1 MSQRKTAIAVGILF
15 FVQMF
20 TYMLGASSIQ
30 AFQNGETTARPTM
43 GVLLTM
49 LSGLAIVAIGFLM
62 YPVLKQVDRRLAVW
76 YPVLRVVEFAVSA
89 ACGVYLLT
97 QLQVVP
103 NNHLW
108 VYIPTGIGGLV
119 LTYLLF
125 VGRLV
130 PRPIA
135 VLGIVGYASLLLGVL
150 LDLLGVL
157 DMVTGAGL
165 VMVAPGG
172 LFEFVVLPIWLIA
185 KGFRLD
191 RRGAH
196 QRNRSWS
203 RRADR
208 EPSHPTP
215 DNATFI
221 PLSERRLHHDEH
233 RPAPRAA
240 GSRQGTTADPGHE
253 AGWTVRRAGVVAG
266 VALLVMVPL
275 AAFADFVVVKGMITP
290 GDGPATAA
298 EIVAREG
305 TFRLGVLAW
314 LLVVVLDV
322 VVAWALY
329 RVFRP
334 VSPAVS
340 MLAAVFRF
348 VYAAV
353 LLVAVGH
360 GGAEDL
366 YLNGVLPSGAPL
378 VAERDGGVRI
388 EGKSAACVNCH
399 RRSGLGMI
407 EGRTR
412 IPPSPAAISFTRAP
426 ALAKISTCHSSR
438 RCAGIGILTR
448 MRRLRGPSVKASPP
462 TARL

>member
-15 FVQMF
+15 FVQMC

-43 GVLLTM
+43 AVLLTM

-108 VYIPTGIGGLV
+108 VYIPTGIGGLI
-119 LTYLLF
+119 LTYLLL

-185 KGFRLD
+185 KGFR
-191 RRGAH
+191 
-196 QRNRSWS
+196 
-203 RRADR
+203 
-208 EPSHPTP
+208 P
-215 DNATFI
+215 
-221 PLSERRLHHDEH
+221 
-233 RPAPRAA
+233 
-240 GSRQGTTADPGHE
+240 
-253 AGWTVRRAGVVAG
+253 
-266 VALLVMVPL
+266 
-275 AAFADFVVVKGMITP
+275 
-290 GDGPATAA
+290 TAA
-298 EIVAREG
+298 APTSV
-305 TFRLGVLAW
+305 TV
-314 LLVVVLDV
+314 
-322 VVAWALY
+322 
-329 RVFRP
+329 
-334 VSPAVS
+334 
-340 MLAAVFRF
+340 
-348 VYAAV
+348 
-353 LLVAVGH
+353 LVA
-360 GGAEDL
+360 
-366 YLNGVLPSGAPL
+366 
-378 VAERDGGVRI
+378 
-388 EGKSAACVNCH
+388 
-399 RRSGLGMI
+399 
-407 EGRTR
+407 
-412 IPPSPAAISFTRAP
+412 
-426 ALAKISTCHSSR
+426 
-438 RCAGIGILTR
+438 
-448 MRRLRGPSVKASPP
+448 AS
-462 TARL
+462 